1 MSPAR
6 WKRLTIIE
14 LFVIAVLVA
23 AVVSA
28 VVSAGVW
35 WNSRARG
42 LENIETMKDDLRNLA
57 VAQEAYAADNEGG
70 FMPQNSR
77 VTTTV
82 PYHGYAPSAGVTVS
96 IAEPVPNGWSAT
108 ATHERGHG
116 KVCGV
121 FVGDAPPGPSNP
133 AAASGEPSCN

>member
-1 MSPAR
+1 MPRAS
-6 WKRLTIIE
+6 WTRLTIIE

-23 AVVSA
+23 A

-82 PYHGYAPSAGVTVS
+82 SHHGYAPSAGVTVS
-96 IAEPVPNGWSAT
+96 IAEPVPKGWSAT
-108 ATHERGHG
+108 ATHELEPGRI
-116 KVCGV
+116 CG
-121 FVGDAPPGPSNP
+121 FFSGDPTPGPPNP
-133 AAASGEPSCN
+133 ATTPGDPACN